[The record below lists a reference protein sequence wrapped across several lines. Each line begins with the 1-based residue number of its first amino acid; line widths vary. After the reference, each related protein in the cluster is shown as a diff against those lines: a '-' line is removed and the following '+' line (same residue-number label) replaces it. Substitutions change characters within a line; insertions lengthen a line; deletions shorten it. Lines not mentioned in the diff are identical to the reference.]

1 MIKSLKLENV
11 GALPDATIN
20 FGKRLNI
27 ITGDNGLG
35 KSFLLDVIW
44 FGLTGCWPIEVNG
57 RMTSGYMARPM
68 DVTKEASIEIIYDK
82 KGKMNKSYSQFKYER
97 QDEKWHQSSDVF
109 IRYSNQKGIL
119 EHLRV
124 LHNYIKLQNII
135 SDLSNNQLSLLYSDS
150 LINKLNFPNQTQS
163 LSADKK
169 TQSLSADKKTQS
181 LSADDKIQFPSA
193 DKKTQSLSADEIRK
207 WLSYADEIRE
217 YRKIINKMNSNNIAE
232 KIQFDPNNTEG
243 IEIRPDNLVLYAH
256 YDGSFSVKDSTRGN
270 QNIKFEYRDLP
281 HAFVFTP
288 SEVWDGV
295 TVINN
300 DTGKEIPICN
310 GLIRDWVSW
319 QDRHKD
325 DSNDEFS
332 ILTYCLE
339 KLSPPDFSQ
348 KLAPA
353 EHGRISTSDSREHP
367 FIQMPY
373 GNIPAV
379 WASAG
384 IRRILTLAYML
395 TWTITEHMKSC
406 DVLGEKPVSQMTF
419 LFDEVDAHLHP
430 KWQRQIMGGILSVL
444 ESLTKSMTIN
454 TQIISVTHSPLV
466 MASLEALFDKKT
478 DKWLDLDLNMAN
490 GNVQIEERKLIKMGE
505 ASSWLTSDAF
515 DLKSTYSIE
524 AELAMNEYNK
534 LMSQEKIDSK
544 KLSEIIKKLEKLL
557 PDTDPFW
564 VAVDFPKTGDSK

>member
-1 MIKSLKLENV
+1 MIKSLKLKNV
-11 GALPDATIN
+11 GPLPDATID

-44 FGLTGCWPIEVNG
+44 FGLTGWWPIEVNG
-57 RMTSGYMARPM
+57 RMTSGYMARPL

-82 KGKMNKSYSQFKYER
+82 KGKMNTSCSQFKYER
-97 QDEKWHQSSDVF
+97 QDEKWHQPSHVF
-109 IRYSNQKGIL
+109 ISYTRVKDLL
-119 EHLRV
+119 EH
-124 LHNYIKLQNII
+124 IKQIQIEHIKQIQNITK
-135 SDLSNNQLSLLYSDS
+135 DLSNQLSLYHRTSS
-150 LINKLNFPNQTQS
+150 IKKLNFLKQIQLPT
-163 LSADKK
+163 
-169 TQSLSADKKTQS
+169 
-181 LSADDKIQFPSA
+181 ADDKIQFPTA
-193 DKKTQSLSADEIRK
+193 DAIKRT
-207 WLSYADEIRE
+207 SYADEIRE
-217 YRKIINKMNSNNIAE
+217 CSQFIKKMNSNNIAE
-232 KIQFDPNNTEG
+232 KIQFDSNNTEE
-243 IEIRPDNLVLYAH
+243 IEFRPDNLVLYAH
-256 YDGSFSVKDSTRGN
+256 YDGSFSVEDSTRGN
-270 QNIKFEYRDLP
+270 QNKKFESRNLP

-288 SEVWDGV
+288 SEVWDGAN
-295 TVINN
+295 TI
-300 DTGKEIPICN
+300 DKITGKEIPICN

-325 DSNDEFS
+325 DPNDEFS

-367 FIQMPY
+367 FIKMPY
-373 GNIPAV
+373 GNTPAV

-406 DVLGEKPVSQMTF
+406 DVLGEKPVSQITF

-430 KWQRQIMGGILSVL
+430 KWQRQIMGGILSAL
-444 ESLTKSMTIN
+444 ESLTKSMAIN

-490 GNVQIEERKLIKMGE
+490 GNVQIEERKFIKMGE

-524 AELAMNEYNK
+524 AEQAMNEYNK